1 MKVLRILG
9 LIFTKI
15 ALVISVLLFMLS
27 LCTSFVLEKG
37 ISSLLIGGLPN
48 FGESIQRKELTV
60 ENVEKLEEI
69 DLNAIYNDVLNKVG
83 ITEEQLLNIL
93 ESPVAK
99 ELVSEFVDT
108 VLEDVTSGDTSDFN
122 LGEKVLDFVTDNQS
136 EIESVIGEPLP
147 MEKIE
152 EFSNSSEVSKFNEQ
166 YKNVMSAVSGK
177 IPTPLKGAI
186 EFVEKFISEDFRVA
200 CLIVGLISLVLTVL
214 LQWSLY
220 KWIRTLGNTT
230 LGVGIFTFIISLIG
244 NIFSSAFA
252 ALLRF
257 NGTLGF
263 GKAVWSSAICGGTGI
278 ILLIVYTIIK
288 KYAVKK
294 EKENEISQNA

>member
-27 LCTSFVLEKG
+27 LCTSFVLENG

-48 FGESIQRKELTV
+48 FGESLQRKELTI
-60 ENVEKLEEI
+60 ENVEQLEEI
-69 DLNAIYNDVLNKVG
+69 DLNEVYNQVLNEIG
-83 ITEEQLLNIL
+83 ISEEQLLNIL

-108 VLEDVTSGDTSDFN
+108 VLDDVTSGDTSDFN

-152 EFSNSSEVSKFNEQ
+152 NFASSDEVSNFNEQ

-177 IPTPLKGAI
+177 IPTPLKGVI
-186 EFVEKFISEDFRVA
+186 EFVEEFISEDFRVA
-200 CLIVGLISLVLTVL
+200 CLIVGLVSLLLTAL
-214 LQWSLY
+214 LQWSAY

-244 NIFSSAFA
+244 NIFSSAIA

-257 NGTLGF
+257 GGALGF

-278 ILLIVYTIIK
+278 ILLIVYAIIK
-288 KYAVKK
+288 KCAEKK
-294 EKENEISQNA
+294 ENKNEISQNA